1 MQKIISKALIATL
14 LLGGV
19 VAYAETNSA
28 TENAWVEASVN
39 TKKPTLLQRIKNNL
53 DVKKEVRV
61 ETKAQIKEEDSAE
74 GSDDKAKATTVER
87 VETKLNNRFEKMN
100 DRFDAT
106 IERLANIMS
115 RIESRIAKIKAAGG
129 DTTVAERFVTSAKA
143 DIATAKD
150 SMISMKTSVN
160 TTVSLEIATTTRA
173 QAKEALQNLVKI
185 SQGLQKN
192 LNDARVSLAKA
203 VGNLRGLKVKTDV
216 EATTTAQVNSQN

>member
-19 VAYAETNSA
+19 VAYEETNSA
-28 TENAWVEASVN
+28 TENAWGEA
-39 TKKPTLLQRIKNNL
+39 
-53 DVKKEVRV
+53 
-61 ETKAQIKEEDSAE
+61 
-74 GSDDKAKATTVER
+74 
-87 VETKLNNRFEKMN
+87 
-100 DRFDAT
+100 
-106 IERLANIMS
+106 
-115 RIESRIAKIKAAGG
+115 
-129 DTTVAERFVTSAKA
+129 
-143 DIATAKD
+143 
-150 SMISMKTSVN
+150 SVN